1 VNPAARRLRVLVAW
15 LLLAHLTLMW
25 GVVLAHTH
33 ADNGFHQ
40 TCPACHQE
48 RVVSSQPAAVQIG
61 GVELTPVFLGLTPG
75 ASTIGHR
82 LDPVIA
88 GRSPRGPPL
97 PL

>member
-1 VNPAARRLRVLVAW
+1 
-15 LLLAHLTLMW
+15 MW

-33 ADNGFHQ
+33 SDNGFHQ

-48 RVVSSQPAAVQIG
+48 RVVSSQPAVVQTG
-61 GVELTPVFLGLTPG
+61 GAALTPVFLEQTPG
-75 ASTIGHR
+75 DRASAHR
-82 LDPVIA
+82 LDPVLA